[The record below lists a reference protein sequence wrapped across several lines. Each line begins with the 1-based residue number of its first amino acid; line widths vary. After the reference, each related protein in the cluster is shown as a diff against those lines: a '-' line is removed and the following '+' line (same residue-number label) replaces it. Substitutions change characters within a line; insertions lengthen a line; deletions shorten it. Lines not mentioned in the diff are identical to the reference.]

1 VTLTDEFEGVRTG
14 GAELDDGLVMGR
26 YRLGR
31 RLGAG
36 GFGAVHEAVD
46 ERLNRWV
53 AVKVLHAEGAA
64 PERVRREA
72 VAAARLDHPGIVAVF
87 DAGEEDGA
95 RYLVSELVEGRTLA
109 QLEQAGE
116 LSDRDVLRIGLALT
130 DALEHA
136 HERGVVHRDVKPQ
149 NVLVPN
155 RHKSWRGAAKLADF
169 GVAMLA
175 GDDPLTMTGDV
186 VGTLAYMAPEQA
198 AGRRVDAR
206 ADLYAV
212 ALVLYEALAGGNP
225 MRGANPA
232 DTARRV
238 GGPVPPLQRQRKDL
252 PPALCAAIDRA
263 LRTSPAE
270 RGTLADLGD
279 ALEDALTEVADDG
292 GTIARHP
299 LERPGLLPPVPRG
312 APRIAH
318 ALGTAALAGG
328 SLAAFGAGTG
338 VPPLAVA
345 AAAAAVTA
353 LLPRLGWIATAI
365 ATVAVLGAA
374 GAVSAAPDAVAA
386 PGSAALLGLAAVS
399 IPFVLARLPR
409 AWSAPAA
416 APLLGAVGLAGAY
429 PAIAGRAP
437 YAHQRAI
444 LGALGGAWLLLA
456 EALADRTLLLG
467 PATGAPAGGA
477 VQGALSI
484 AADAVGE
491 LITAGLPVLLVIW
504 AAGAVVLP
512 WLVRGRYLAWDI
524 VAASA
529 WAAGLASATA
539 ALVPWLGDALPV
551 QEPKGLIAGALV
563 AGVGAVAGAR
573 MGHFAHVEG
582 E

>member
-1 VTLTDEFEGVRTG
+1 MTLTDEYEVVQEVRD
-14 GAELDDGLVMGR
+14 EDLVMGR

-53 AVKVLHAEGAA
+53 AVKVMHADGAA
-64 PERVRREA
+64 PERARREA
-72 VAAARLDHPGIVAVF
+72 VAAARLDHPGIVGVF

-109 QLEQAGE
+109 QLEAAGE

-136 HERGVVHRDVKPQ
+136 HEHGVVHRDVKPQ
-149 NVLVPN
+149 NVLVPD

-212 ALVLYEALAGGNP
+212 ALVLYEALAGVNP

-238 GGPVPPLQRQRKDL
+238 GGPVPPLQRQRRDL
-252 PPALCAAIDRA
+252 PPELCAALDRA
-263 LRTSPAE
+263 LRTAPGE

-279 ALEDALTEVADDG
+279 ALEDALTEVADEG

-299 LERPGLLPPVPRG
+299 LERPSLLPPVPRG
-312 APRIAH
+312 APRTAH
-318 ALGTAALAGG
+318 AVGTGLIAAG
-328 SLAAFGAGTG
+328 SLAAFGPGIELSAPAAGLAAGLLTLVLPRFGWVVALGATVVALAAGSALTG
-338 VPPLAVA
+338 GADAVAAAGSALVLAVA
-345 AAAAAVTA
+345 AF
-353 LLPRLGWIATAI
+353 P
-365 ATVAVLGAA
+365 
-374 GAVSAAPDAVAA
+374 
-386 PGSAALLGLAAVS
+386 
-399 IPFVLARLPR
+399 IPFALARLPR
-409 AWSAPAA
+409 AWAAPVA
-416 APLLGAVGLAGAY
+416 APLLGLAGVAGAF
-429 PAIAGRAP
+429 PALAGRAP
-437 YAHQRAI
+437 TVLQRAA
-444 LGALGGAWLLLA
+444 LGALGAWWLLLA
-456 EALADRTLLLG
+456 EVLGDRTLYLG
-467 PATGAPAGGA
+467 PPEGAAGGGA

-484 AADAVGE
+484 AGEALADTVAS
-491 LITAGLPVLLVIW
+491 GLPVLLAVW
-504 AAGAVVLP
+504 AVAAAVLP
-512 WLVRGRYLAWDI
+512 WLVRGRNLGVDVV
-524 VAASA
+524 VASM
-529 WAAGLASATA
+529 WAAGLGSATA
-539 ALVPWLGDALPV
+539 ALVPWLADAVPV
-551 QEPKGLIAGALV
+551 SEPRGLV
-563 AGVGAVAGAR
+563 AGAVLAGVAAVAGAR
-573 MGHFAHVEG
+573 MGDFAHADG
-582 E
+582 D